1 MKKAGVPEDL
11 SALSKEELISLVN
24 GLSSERDDL
33 QAACRAL
40 ARQHFMSTERELRA
54 PLEAARCDALKLK
67 LRVQELERRNHEL
80 EQRDRASSSSESVT
94 GLGNPVMGD
103 SERCKVCGSWM
114 DYACEDVY
122 VCIGCEGEGGDDGAY
137 EDYEMVASR
146 WVDEDE
152 MVAAAE
158 AHEAQMRTLPETEEL
173 EARQQSQHLANSH
186 EYLVSLSWQMLH

>member
-11 SALSKEELISLVN
+11 SALSKEELISLVI

-33 QAACRAL
+33 QAACRAK
-40 ARQHFMSTERELRA
+40 ARQHFMSTECELRA
-54 PLEAARCDALKLK
+54 ARETARCDALKLK

-80 EQRDRASSSSESVT
+80 ELERNRAGSSSSSESVT

-114 DYACEDVY
+114 DYACEDIY
-122 VCIGCEGEGGDDGAY
+122 VCIGCEGEGGDDGSY
-137 EDYEMVASR
+137 
-146 WVDEDE
+146 EDE

-158 AHEAQMRTLPETEEL
+158 AHEAQMRTLSETEEL

-186 EYLVSLSWQMLH
+186 EYLVSLSWQVLH